1 MSLVVELRVWYLGI
15 ASQENIRADDQLRQ
29 QIVSDIEKNHLT
41 LVQASFAMYNTGEE
55 VELLYKAVAKAV
67 SMLR

>member
-1 MSLVVELRVWYLGI
+1 MIMDKMGVAVRTGTHCAEPIMTHYGVTGMVR
-15 ASQENIRADDQLRQ
+15 
-29 QIVSDIEKNHLT
+29 
-41 LVQASFAMYNTGEE
+41 ASFAMYNTEEE